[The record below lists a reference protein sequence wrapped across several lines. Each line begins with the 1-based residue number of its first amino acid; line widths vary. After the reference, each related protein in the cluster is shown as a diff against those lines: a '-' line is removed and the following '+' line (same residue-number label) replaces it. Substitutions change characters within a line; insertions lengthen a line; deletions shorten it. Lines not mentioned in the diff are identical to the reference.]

1 MDMEHGTLAVRFARS
16 VIEDEI
22 GNMSEGIG
30 LPDTFSERK
39 GAFVTL
45 KTFPEGELRGCIGIP
60 LPILPLSEALEEAAR
75 AACHDPRFMDL
86 EGSESKGLTV
96 EVTVLE
102 VPHILD
108 CPREELPS
116 NIVIGRDGLI
126 ISFRGRKGLLLPQVP
141 EEQGWDIMDY
151 LEGICMKAGL
161 PRGTWRD
168 ERAEI
173 SAFSGKVFH
182 EVSPYGE
189 ITEG

>member
-22 GNMSEGIG
+22 GNMSEVIE

-182 EVSPYGE
+182 EVTPYGDV
-189 ITEG
+189 TEG

>member
-22 GNMSEGIG
+22 GNMSEVIE

-141 EEQGWDIMDY
+141 EEHGWDIMDY

-182 EVSPYGE
+182 EVTPYGD